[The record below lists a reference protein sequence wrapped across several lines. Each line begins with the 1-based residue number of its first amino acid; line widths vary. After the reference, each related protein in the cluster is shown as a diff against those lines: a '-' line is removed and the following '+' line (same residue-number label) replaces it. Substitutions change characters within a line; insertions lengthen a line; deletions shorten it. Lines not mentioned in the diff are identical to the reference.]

1 MMTLTLASAIFSL
14 LLGLAVIWSNP
25 FRLSNRAFSFVLL
38 LETAWLCCV
47 YRAMGTTFLPLDEKL
62 VELEWWFRANAMV
75 VSFLPVS
82 IWLLMDVIARN
93 GDSGVGVIGAAF
105 PSLSLGVF
113 CALMSTSDRFVYPDA
128 GGYLRRGEAYYIY
141 MVICLLSCAI
151 TIINTWAIMAK
162 CRGIRR
168 LELQFIALNAG
179 GAAVLMG
186 ILNGVGNYSNV
197 RAFNKASVILVL
209 AATAIAAWTL
219 LFYRVFSAHD
229 VFRQLIRKF
238 SFVTVLSCGTYF
250 IWTASS
256 AIIAQPFGLLLGIGI
271 CGPLAVWVD
280 RKSRSWLDAD
290 GERRLSAV
298 RRLLLEIARAE
309 WRPDRLVE
317 QFEVFLRMEFG
328 SHSCHLCLDN
338 GDGES
343 PTVLSIKKSGRAFL
357 SLCELGWATPDGLSR
372 RRNRPGFADL
382 QHILDCE
389 KIGLIVSVPRNS
401 PTPSLIITLGKK
413 RDDWP
418 YTYPEAQHL
427 QGIALVVDNLL
438 NRSRMVTHASSRAK
452 MNNMAMMSKGL
463 AHDLRNLITPVSSF
477 VAQSERRY
485 SPGSPDADVHAAAWR
500 SIGMVDRYLRDA
512 LLYTDDIEPRFE
524 ATDLAAI
531 CSDSREIL
539 AGRAHGRGVMI
550 LLNCAPME
558 RLAMDGGLV
567 RRLMINLIANGIDAC
582 APGQFVEVECA
593 APNNGWVRIQVRDNG
608 CGIPTENI
616 ARIFEPHFSTKQ
628 SGEGERGFGIGL
640 SVCRKVVMLHGGS
653 ISVKSEVGRGTSFM
667 IDLPT
672 AQSGPSPR
680 GMPEVV

>member
-1 MMTLTLASAIFSL
+1 MHAITLTAAVLALLLTLAVL
-14 LLGLAVIWSNP
+14 WSNP
-25 FRLSNRAFSFVLL
+25 YRASNFGFALVSLVQ
-38 LETAWLCCV
+38 TAWLGCL
-47 YRAMGTTFLPLDEKL
+47 YRAQRIGSAAVVDVPA
-62 VELEWWFRANAMV
+62 LEWWLRANAAV
-75 VSFLPVS
+75 VSFLPAAILFLKES
-82 IWLLMDVIARN
+82 IMKPDDRQSLVLGAIPIILLSFLSAL
-93 GDSGVGVIGAAF
+93 ACYT
-105 PSLSLGVF
+105 PS
-113 CALMSTSDRFVYPDA
+113 FVYVDSYEA
-128 GGYLRRGEAYYIY
+128 WRRGLAYYVHSFTGLY
-141 MVICLLSCAI
+141 VYSFCLICGCREFI
-151 TIINTWAIMAK
+151 RE
-162 CRGIRR
+162 RGIRR
-168 LELQFIALNAG
+168 IELQILAVNIGGAALLIGLLNAVGNFTNMRIYNRASVFLVLFASMLTAWSLLLHRVFNFQEMLLPFIRRFAFVLVSCVAAYSLWWFSNQFIAE
-179 GAAVLMG
+179 
-186 ILNGVGNYSNV
+186 
-197 RAFNKASVILVL
+197 
-209 AATAIAAWTL
+209 
-219 LFYRVFSAHD
+219 
-229 VFRQLIRKF
+229 
-238 SFVTVLSCGTYF
+238 
-250 IWTASS
+250 
-256 AIIAQPFGLLLGIGI
+256 PFGLLLSIGV
-271 CGPLAVWVD
+271 CVPLAVWVD

-309 WRPDRLVE
+309 WSPDRLVE

-418 YTYPEAQHL
+418 YTYPEVQHL

-477 VAQSERRY
+477 VAQSERRF

-567 RRLMINLIANGIDAC
+567 QRLMINLIANGIDAC

-616 ARIFEPHFSTKQ
+616 TRIFEPHFSTKQ
-628 SGEGERGFGIGL
+628 SVEGERGFGIGL

-667 IDLPT
+667 IDLPA
-672 AQSGPSPR
+672 AQIGPSSR